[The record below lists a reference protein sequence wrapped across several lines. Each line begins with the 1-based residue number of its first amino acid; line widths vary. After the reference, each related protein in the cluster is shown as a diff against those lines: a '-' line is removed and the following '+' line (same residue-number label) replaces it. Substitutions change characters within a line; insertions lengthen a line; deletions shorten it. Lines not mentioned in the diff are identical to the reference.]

1 MDRIS
6 FVVRNKIHM
15 TLIDAKLMGRIVMR
29 GNYKKKQKKNWPIL
43 VLFCFLRSYMF
54 VDFRKKKQKKQTNY
68 FASARSHFKC
78 VFSFVLKRF
87 KAPASTLCCV
97 YVFAAPAAPII

>member
-15 TLIDAKLMGRIVMR
+15 TQIDAKLMGRIVMR

-54 VDFRKKKQKKQTNY
+54 VDFRKKKQKKKKKERT
-68 FASARSHFKC
+68 
-78 VFSFVLKRF
+78 V
-87 KAPASTLCCV
+87 
-97 YVFAAPAAPII
+97 